1 MNARAALMEIDC
13 DICVLGGGP
22 AGSVIA
28 RRLAQLGYDTALV
41 DRDRQVN
48 EPRAESLAP
57 SIFPIIDS
65 VGLRDQVAAATFCRE
80 RYALLLWA
88 GEAVEEK
95 RFDAEPSSLIERT
108 QFDQLLRDAAASAGA
123 RLITPAAARSPRRRA
138 VGGWWVSV
146 DTPKGSM
153 SVRARFLVDARGRA
167 RQGSTRQR
175 GPRTTAVSAVWD
187 VGPRSLGETRIE
199 AANDAWFWGSPLPG
213 RRYEATIFVDAAR
226 IAGLGIANRAQLYRA
241 LIARAH
247 LFGDLLHG
255 EMISPARVR
264 DTTSSVSGELIGH
277 DFIRVGEAAVAIDP
291 LASQGIQGAM
301 LSALQGAAAVH
312 TILSGYD
319 RVPALEF
326 YRGRQ
331 LHAAAEARR
340 HAAHFYALRAAGVA
354 TPFWTR
360 RSPPARERPVETSSR
375 MPRPSGLPHRL
386 RPSSELRMIE
396 VPVLAGVLVKRAPAI
411 SHPAL
416 EQPIAYVGGVALG
429 PLIVEAGTASTTEQ
443 LIDRW
448 SRHMAPSA
456 AREIAAWMCAVGIL
470 TDRSGM
476 DDDRSCA
483 TG

>member
-1 MNARAALMEIDC
+1 MNARAALAEIDC

-57 SIFPIIDS
+57 SIFPIIHS
-65 VGLRDQVAAATFCRE
+65 LGLRDQVAAATFCRE
-80 RYALLLWA
+80 RHALLLWF

-95 RFDAEPSSLIERT
+95 RFDAEPSTLIERT
-108 QFDQLLRDAAASAGA
+108 QFDQLLREAAASAGT
-123 RLITPAAARSPRRRA
+123 RLITPAAARSPRRLA
-138 VGGWWVSV
+138 VGGWGVSV

-167 RQGSTRQR
+167 RQGSTRRR

-199 AANDAWFWGSPLPG
+199 AGNDAWFWGSPLPG

-226 IAGLGIANRAQLYRA
+226 IAGLGTANRALLYRA
-241 LIARAH
+241 LLARTH
-247 LFGDLLHG
+247 LFDDLHHG

-264 DTTSSVSGELIGH
+264 DATSSVSGELIGR
-277 DFIRVGEAAVAIDP
+277 DFVRVGEAAVAIDP

-312 TILSGYD
+312 TMLSGYD
-319 RVPALEF
+319 YVLALDF

-331 LHAAAEARR
+331 LHAAAKARR

-354 TPFWTR
+354 TAFWTR
-360 RSPPARERPVETSSR
+360 RSLRARERRVEPPSQ
-375 MPRPSGLPHRL
+375 MPRLRLPPAPAASIIGIAYDRGSCARRDADKARPSAEPSGSRTTCRL
-386 RPSSELRMIE
+386 FWRSRTGS
-396 VPVLAGVLVKRAPAI
+396 
-411 SHPAL
+411 
-416 EQPIAYVGGVALG
+416 AY
-429 PLIVEAGTASTTEQ
+429 
-443 LIDRW
+443 R
-448 SRHMAPSA
+448 
-456 AREIAAWMCAVGIL
+456 
-470 TDRSGM
+470 
-476 DDDRSCA
+476 
-483 TG
+483 